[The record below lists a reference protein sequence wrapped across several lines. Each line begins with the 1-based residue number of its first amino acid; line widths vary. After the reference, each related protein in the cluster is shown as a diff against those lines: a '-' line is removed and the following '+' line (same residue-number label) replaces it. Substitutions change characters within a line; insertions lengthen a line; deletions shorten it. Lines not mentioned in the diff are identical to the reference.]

1 MSHVRPLQGVRY
13 DLSKVGCDPSALFC
27 PPQDLLT
34 PTWRRNLFH
43 RSPWNF
49 VRVSTGAEGPEQTP
63 DAQTASSASA
73 RIAREWLRL
82 GILVRDP
89 QPSFYVYRQTFAATV
104 GGVDDRF
111 SRIGLVA
118 LLDPGAVVGHPG
130 NGAPADGWASLPV
143 HLHDEPSTA
152 FAGLLEAAKPVHLRF
167 LDEHSVEHTLQ
178 VLDDP
183 EAVHALQGVL
193 RNLRTVSLDGWI
205 RPGPGPH
212 LALLV
217 AADDPGLVLQ
227 PVHRIYRHLDPAV
240 LDSAEGMLRAAF
252 AVEELPY
259 LGADAAEALL
269 ATLPENVHGF
279 AFRRRDSDSILLL
292 QVPFAD
298 GDHALDS
305 SFLGETFDR
314 AVLPRPQ
321 DREHR
326 IGNVSEGHR
335 AMERLDSDPEASLA
349 ILLRP
354 VGAGTLFSLA
364 GADSNDP
371 AIAPLHPRP
380 WSGLVSY
387 FPDA

>member
-13 DLSKVGCDPSALFC
+13 DLSKVGCDPSTLFC
-27 PPQDLLT
+27 PPEDQLT
-34 PTWRRNLFH
+34 PTWRRSLFH

-49 VRVSTGAEGPEQTP
+49 VRVCTGAEGPELAP
-63 DAQTASSASA
+63 DAQSAASASR
-73 RIAREWLRL
+73 RIAGEWLRG
-82 GILVRDP
+82 GILVRDL
-89 QPSFYVYRQTFAATV
+89 QPSFYIYRQTFAATV

-118 LLDPGAVVGHPG
+118 ILDGGAVVGNPG
-130 NGAPADGWASLPV
+130 NGAPSEAEASLRV
-143 HLHDEPSTA
+143 HLHDEPSAT

-167 LDEHSVEHTLQ
+167 LDENSVEHSLQ

-183 EAVHALQGVL
+183 ETVRSLQGVL
-193 RNLRTVSLDGWI
+193 RNIRTVPLDGGL
-205 RPGPGPH
+205 RPGSEPH

-217 AADDPGLVLQ
+217 AADDPGLVLR
-227 PVHRIYRHLDPAV
+227 PDHRIYRHLDPAA
-240 LDSAEGMLRAAF
+240 LESAEGMLRAAF

-292 QVPFAD
+292 QVPFE
-298 GDHALDS
+298 GDRTLDS
-305 SFLGETFDR
+305 TFLGETFDR

-321 DREHR
+321 DRERRLEH
-326 IGNVSEGHR
+326 VSEGHR
-335 AMERLDSDPEASLA
+335 AMEKLDSDPEASLT

-354 VGAGTLFSLA
+354 VGTETLFSIA
-364 GADSNDP
+364 GMDSLDP

-380 WSGLVSY
+380 WSGLVSH

>member
-13 DLSKVGCDPSALFC
+13 DLSKVGCDPAALFC
-27 PPQDLLT
+27 PPEDQLT
-34 PTWRRNLFH
+34 PTWRRSLFH

-49 VRVSTGAEGPEQTP
+49 VRVCTGAEGPEQAP
-63 DAQTASSASA
+63 DARSAASVSR
-73 RIAREWLRL
+73 RIVEDWLRG

-89 QPSFYVYRQTFAATV
+89 RPSFYVYRQTFAATV

-118 LLDPGAVVGHPG
+118 ILDGGAVVG
-130 NGAPADGWASLPV
+130 NAADGAPSGAEASLRV
-143 HLHDEPSTA
+143 HLHDEPSA
-152 FAGLLEAAKPVHLRF
+152 DIAGLLEAAKPVHLRF
-167 LDEHSVEHTLQ
+167 LDENSVEHSLQ

-183 EAVHALQGVL
+183 ETVRSLQGVL
-193 RNLRTVSLDGWI
+193 RNIRTVPLDGGF
-205 RPGPGPH
+205 RPGSGPH

-217 AADDPGLVLQ
+217 AADDPGLVLR
-227 PVHRIYRHLDPAV
+227 PDHRIYRHLDPAA
-240 LDSAEGMLRAAF
+240 LESAEGMLRAAS

-279 AFRRRDSDSILLL
+279 AFRRRDSDTILLF
-292 QVPFAD
+292 QVPFT
-298 GDHALDS
+298 GEKALDS
-305 SFLGETFDR
+305 TFLGDTFDR

-321 DREHR
+321 DRERRMEH
-326 IGNVSEGHR
+326 VSEGHG
-335 AMERLDSDPEASLA
+335 AMEKLDSDPEASLA

-354 VGAGTLFSLA
+354 VGTGTLFSLA
-364 GADSNDP
+364 GTDSDVP

-380 WSGLVSY
+380 WSGLVSH